1 MPFCQV
7 SLVNLRL
14 RASHKR
20 ILYECFLLRI
30 NSALKRPGGTCGGAR
45 EMKNGGADKLH
56 FPPEWLLLWVSRT
69 PVGTSSLTQWVL
81 SVRALP
87 VLLAYL
93 AQVSFSS

>member
-1 MPFCQV
+1 MNV
-7 SLVNLRL
+7 SCNGL
-14 RASHKR
+14 
-20 ILYECFLLRI
+20 ILLLRG
-30 NSALKRPGGTCGGAR
+30 RVGHVGGAR

-87 VLLAYL
+87 VLLVYL
-93 AQVSFSS
+93 A

>member
-1 MPFCQV
+1 MNV
-7 SLVNLRL
+7 SCNGL
-14 RASHKR
+14 
-20 ILYECFLLRI
+20 ILLLRG
-30 NSALKRPGGTCGGAR
+30 RVGHVGGGAR

-56 FPPEWLLLWVSRT
+56 FPPEWLLHWVSRT

-93 AQVSFSS
+93 A